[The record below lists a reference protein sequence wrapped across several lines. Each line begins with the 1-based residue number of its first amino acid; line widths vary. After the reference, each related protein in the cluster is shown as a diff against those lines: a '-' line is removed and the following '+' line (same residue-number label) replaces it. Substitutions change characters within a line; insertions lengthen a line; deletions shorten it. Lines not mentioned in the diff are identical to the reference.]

1 MYFCVGSFLTALKIC
16 KAASTKQKQ
25 LGEKVFQSLYPQY
38 DCGDDDSSISA
49 VFRGKRN
56 LNSYLQLMMDDLN
69 PKTITLYFQENV
81 IPLLDENKFSFLVRL
96 IQMMI
101 RQDAIDD
108 ETHVELV
115 NGIKK
120 KDLVQMNEVV
130 LEDFLVGIFL
140 YLIKNTDN
148 LNRER
153 EVKAFKAFAKEF
165 EKMEYERVTLI
176 DQYSSSSIFADT
188 KIRPIITLYK
198 NATCIIDVVS
208 VDLFDIPVK
217 KEPLEKVNIVIP
229 VNTSF
234 ETRIE
239 GRHGEVVIPLVSE
252 NTIHGQWINYMNNRG
267 LGYSELN
274 RLIDLGLQKNGIVK
288 CGVCDSAVGKNEIY
302 PISSAIIVP
311 IDNTYFYLLAVSKFN
326 EKNKAESEIA
336 YIRESLESLIDL
348 YDIEGQGF
356 DLYIPLVGSGR
367 SRTGMT
373 LQESYELLVESIMC
387 RKSEIYGRIHITIH
401 PAQITE
407 VELEGNKNVL

>member
-25 LGEKVFQSLYPQY
+25 LGEKVFQTLYPQY
-38 DCGDDDSSISA
+38 NCGDDDSSISA
-49 VFRGKRN
+49 IFRGKRN
-56 LNSYLQLMMDDLN
+56 LNSYLQLMMYDLD
-69 PKTITLYFQENV
+69 PKTITFSFQENV

-96 IQMMI
+96 LQMMI
-101 RQDAIDD
+101 RQDAIDE

-120 KDLVQMNEVV
+120 KDLIHMDEVV

-148 LNRER
+148 LNKER

-165 EKMEYERVTLI
+165 EKTEYERVAFI
-176 DQYSSSSIFADT
+176 DQYSSSSIFADK

-198 NATCIIDVVS
+198 NASCIIDVVA
-208 VDLFDIPVK
+208 VDLFDIPAK
-217 KEPLEKVNIVIP
+217 KGPLEKVNIVIP

-239 GRHGEVVIPLVSE
+239 GKHGEVVIPLVSE
-252 NTIHGQWINYMNNRG
+252 NTIHGQWIKYMNNKG
-267 LGYSELN
+267 LRSQKLDD
-274 RLIDLGLQKNGIVK
+274 LIELGLKKNGVVK
-288 CGVCDSAVGKNEIY
+288 CGVCNSVVGKNDIY
-302 PISSAIIVP
+302 PIASTAIVP
-311 IDNTYFYLLAVSKFN
+311 IDNTNFYLTAVSKFN
-326 EKNKAESEIA
+326 KKNIAESEIS
-336 YIRESLESLIDL
+336 YIRDALNSLIDM

-356 DLYIPLVGSGR
+356 DLYIPLIGSGR

-373 LQESYELLVESIMC
+373 LQESYELMVESIIN
-387 RKSEIYGRIHITIH
+387 RKNEIYGRIHITIR
-401 PAQITE
+401 PSQITE
-407 VELEGNKNVL
+407 VELENNKNVQ

>member
-148 LNRER
+148 LNQER

-274 RLIDLGLQKNGIVK
+274 RLIDLGLQKK
-288 CGVCDSAVGKNEIY
+288 WYC
-302 PISSAIIVP
+302 
-311 IDNTYFYLLAVSKFN
+311 
-326 EKNKAESEIA
+326 
-336 YIRESLESLIDL
+336 
-348 YDIEGQGF
+348 
-356 DLYIPLVGSGR
+356 
-367 SRTGMT
+367 
-373 LQESYELLVESIMC
+373 
-387 RKSEIYGRIHITIH
+387 
-401 PAQITE
+401 
-407 VELEGNKNVL
+407 

>member
-25 LGEKVFQSLYPQY
+25 LGEKVFQTLYPQY
-38 DCGDDDSSISA
+38 NCGDDDSSISA
-49 VFRGKRN
+49 IFRGKRN
-56 LNSYLQLMMDDLN
+56 LNSYLQLMMYDLD
-69 PKTITLYFQENV
+69 PKTITFSFQENV

-96 IQMMI
+96 LQMMI
-101 RQDAIDD
+101 RQDAIDE

-120 KDLVQMNEVV
+120 KDLIHMDEVV

-148 LNRER
+148 LNKER

-165 EKMEYERVTLI
+165 EKTEYERVAFI
-176 DQYSSSSIFADT
+176 DQYSSSSIFADK

-198 NATCIIDVVS
+198 NASCIIDVVA
-208 VDLFDIPVK
+208 VDLFDIPAK
-217 KEPLEKVNIVIP
+217 KGPLEKVNIVIP

-239 GRHGEVVIPLVSE
+239 GKHGEVVIPLVSE
-252 NTIHGQWINYMNNRG
+252 NTIHGQWIKYMNNKG
-267 LGYSELN
+267 LRSQKLDD
-274 RLIDLGLQKNGIVK
+274 LIELGLKKNGVVK
-288 CGVCDSAVGKNEIY
+288 CGVCNSVVGKNDIY
-302 PISSAIIVP
+302 PIASTAIVP
-311 IDNTYFYLLAVSKFN
+311 IDNTNFYLTAVSKFN
-326 EKNKAESEIA
+326 KKNKAESEIS
-336 YIRESLESLIDL
+336 YIRDALNSLIDM

-356 DLYIPLVGSGR
+356 DLYIPLIGSGR

-373 LQESYELLVESIMC
+373 LQESYELMVESIIN
-387 RKSEIYGRIHITIH
+387 RKNEIYGRIHITIR
-401 PAQITE
+401 PSQITE
-407 VELEGNKNVL
+407 VELENNKNVQ